1 MKYNEIKNINSFI
14 EGYAENHKDDFELSY
29 IGYNNATFNIR
40 INKPG
45 LGVMHQPT
53 VVCKGKYINGSNFRY
68 IKSIDL
74 VADSDSLKGS
84 EKGPVPYNIKI
95 DDDLKKYIILFP
107 SFDNLEVETSVHT
120 VVIDNMLHR
129 IELLTNCPIQY
140 ARIPVEIYEQ
150 V

>member
-14 EGYAENHKDDFELSY
+14 EGYAENHKDDFELTH
-29 IGYNNATFNIR
+29 IGYNRATFDIM
-40 INKPG
+40 INQPG
-45 LGVMHQPT
+45 MGVIHQPT
-53 VVCKGKYINGSNFRY
+53 VKCKCKYINGSKFRH

-74 VADSDSLKGS
+74 VTDSDSLKGS
-84 EKGPVPYNIKI
+84 EKGPVPYHIKI
-95 DDDLKKYIILFP
+95 TDDLKKYIILLS
-107 SFDNLEVETSVHT
+107 SFDNLEVEASVHT

-129 IELLTNCPIQY
+129 VELLANCPIQH